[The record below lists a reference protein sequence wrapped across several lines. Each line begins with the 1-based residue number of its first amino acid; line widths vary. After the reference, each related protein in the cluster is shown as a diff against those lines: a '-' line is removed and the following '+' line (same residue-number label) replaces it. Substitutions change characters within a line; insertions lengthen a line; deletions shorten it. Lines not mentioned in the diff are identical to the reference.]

1 MLNSHFKDKRQEPRK
16 QETMKP
22 FLIYT
27 LVTAMNLTLSFLIYI
42 YSFNTQATPYLTED
56 QRMDSALS
64 MFSTTL
70 SAYLVA
76 AIFISLIYFFVAKK
90 YTREPQN

>member
-1 MLNSHFKDKRQEPRK
+1 
-16 QETMKP
+16 MKT
-22 FLIYT
+22 FLIYSLISVIN
-27 LVTAMNLTLSFLIYI
+27 LVLSFLIYI

-70 SAYLVA
+70 LAYLIA
-76 AIFISLIYFFVAKK
+76 AILISLVYYYVAKK
-90 YTREPQN
+90 YSHPLQN

>member
-1 MLNSHFKDKRQEPRK
+1 
-16 QETMKP
+16 MKT
-22 FLIYT
+22 FLIYS
-27 LVTAMNLTLSFLIYI
+27 LVTVINLTLSFLIYI
-42 YSFNTQATPYLTED
+42 YSFTTQATPYLTED

-76 AIFISLIYFFVAKK
+76 AILISLIYYFVAKK
-90 YTREPQN
+90 YNRPLQN